1 MTMTTTAR
9 LLVSSA
15 ALAMALAATD
25 AAAQT
30 VPVQEGATTAEPSRT
45 PPSGDTAAPLASD
58 APASDTAAGDEIVV
72 TGIRQS
78 LGSAQNIKR
87 NADAIV
93 DSLVAEDIGKFP
105 DNNASEAIARITG
118 VQVTRYAD
126 EANGVLIRGL
136 PNVQTTVNGREIFTA
151 DGRSVAIQDFPAQ
164 AVSRVDV
171 FKAVT
176 AQNLEGGIAGLIDV
190 GLRRPFDFKGFQL
203 AGAAR
208 GVYNTESRKLDPIGS
223 LLVSDRWQTGIG
235 EIGALLNVSFTQ
247 TRYLN
252 SVRYQGF
259 QDNVPTAQVVLPA
272 SVGRNFT
279 FPQDIGLF
287 YGRGNRQRPSVNGS
301 LQWQPADNLTIYADG
316 LWQAYRNKNNNDF
329 FGIPIQ
335 ASTTGGTPP
344 AVRNAVLTRDGTTL
358 ESFDMDLGIVNGPT
372 KEGGRGRTDTFQG
385 ALGARWELDNVVFT
399 TDLAYTRSIVDNTFF
414 RFETQLASPLS
425 IAVRLNADRS
435 VDFVPSGVDFAN
447 PASYLMRGFYE
458 NRNRS
463 TGDQWQWMGNMDLD
477 TGSSL
482 FPKFKFGL
490 RYANRNAS
498 SVFGDRDARLAGL
511 RDPISRVPGVSDG
524 GIIEAGFHGDDVQ
537 RFRSW
542 FAPDSNVLND
552 GLNDVRGYIRDALVR
567 GNAAAGLRQAWSP
580 ERPALNPLNAFAA
593 REQVFSG
600 YTQLDYAFDIGIPV
614 DGVIGTRMVIT
625 RNRLNG
631 TNSLPVPGTSQT
643 QLVPIASSTQYVDVL
658 PNISAQLH
666 FTDRLKLRLS
676 RTEALTRPGF
686 NQINPTL
693 TIQQG
698 TIGGNISFTGN
709 GGNPD
714 LQPIR
719 SDNYDAS
726 LEYYFSRTGSVTVA
740 GFYRKIEGFINSL
753 PNRVTV
759 APFGEIL
766 VYRPTNSA
774 SGNIKGIEAAATTF
788 FDFLPGALRGFGAQA
803 NFTYIDGEQIVPAAE
818 NFAGGRNTLPGVSK
832 YSFNVIGL
840 YELGPT
846 SVRLAYNYRSAN
858 VDGFGAP
865 GVFTTVYSDAVGRLD
880 LSASYNLNDNITL
893 TVDATNLLRTP
904 FRSYVKD
911 PRYPRD
917 VRWEASLLSA
927 GVRFRF

>member
-1 MTMTTTAR
+1 MSP
-9 LLVSSA
+9 SSA
-15 ALAMALAATD
+15 
-25 AAAQT
+25 Q
-30 VPVQEGATTAEPSRT
+30 G
-45 PPSGDTAAPLASD
+45 SGPD
-58 APASDTAAGDEIVV
+58 IIV
-72 TGIRQS
+72 TGIRGS
-78 LGSAQNIKR
+78 LQGAQDIKR
-87 NADAIV
+87 NSDAIV
-93 DSLVAEDIGKFP
+93 DALVAEDIGKFP

-118 VQVTRYAD
+118 VQVTRFAD

-136 PNVQTTVNGREIFTA
+136 PNVQTTVQGREIFTA

-171 FKAVT
+171 YKAVT

-190 GLRRPFDFKGFQL
+190 GLRRPFDFEGFQL

-223 LLVSDRWQTGIG
+223 LLISDRWQTGIG

-259 QDNVPTAQVVLPA
+259 QDNVPAAQQVLPA
-272 SVGRNFT
+272 SVGRSFT

-301 LQWQPADNLTIYADG
+301 LQWRPADNVTIYADG
-316 LWQAYRNKNNNDF
+316 LWQAYRNRNANDF

-335 ASTTGGTPP
+335 SSTTGGNPP
-344 AVRNAVLTRDGTTL
+344 TIRNAVLTSDRSTL
-358 ESFDMDLGIVNGPT
+358 QSFDVDLGIVNGPT
-372 KEGGRGRTDTFQG
+372 KQAGRGRTDTFQG
-385 ALGARWELDNVVFT
+385 ALGAKWETGNAVFT
-399 TDLAYTRSIVDNTFF
+399 TDLAYTKSIVDNTYYEFQ
-414 RFETQLASPLS
+414 TQLANPLS
-425 IAVRLNADRS
+425 LAVRLNAERS
-435 VDFVPSGVDFAN
+435 VDFVPSGVAFDDPN
-447 PASYLMRGFYE
+447 SYFMRGLYE
-458 NRNRS
+458 NRQRS
-463 TGDQWQWMGNMDLD
+463 TGGQWQWQGNLDLD

-482 FPKFKFGL
+482 LPKFKFGL
-490 RYANRNAS
+490 RYADRTAS
-498 SVFGDRDARLAGL
+498 STFGDRYASLAGL
-511 RDPISRVPGVSDG
+511 RDPIARVPGVSDG

-537 RFRSW
+537 QFRSW
-542 FAPDSNVLND
+542 FAPNADIIND
-552 GLNDVRGYIRDALVR
+552 RINDIRDYTRQALVR
-567 GNAAAGLRQAWSP
+567 ANADAGTRQAWTP
-580 ERPALNPLNAFAA
+580 ERPALNPLSAFDA
-593 REQVFSG
+593 REQVYSG
-600 YTQLDYAFDIGIPV
+600 YAQVDYAFDVGIPV

-625 RNRLNG
+625 RNRLDG
-631 TNSLPVPGTSQT
+631 TNSLPDASGVTR
-643 QLVPIASSTQYVDVL
+643 LVPIASSTQYVDIL

-693 TIQQG
+693 TVQQG
-698 TIGGNISFTGN
+698 TIGGNISYTGS

-726 LEYYFSRTGSVTVA
+726 LEYYFSRTGSVSVA
-740 GFYRKIEGFINSL
+740 GFYREINGFINSL
-753 PNRVTV
+753 PQVLNV
-759 APFGEIL
+759 APFGDIL
-766 VYRPTNSA
+766 VYRPSNA
-774 SGNIKGIEAAATTF
+774 GSGKIKGIEAAATTF
-788 FDFLPGALRGFGAQA
+788 FDFLPGVLRGLGAQA
-803 NFTYIDGEQIVPAAE
+803 NFTYIDGEQTLPSAA
-818 NFAGGRNTLPGVSK
+818 NFTGGRNTLPGVSK

-840 YELGPT
+840 YELGAT

-880 LSASYNLNDNITL
+880 LSASYNLNSHITV

-904 FRSYVKD
+904 YHSYVKS
-911 PRYPRD
+911 PEYPRD

>member
-1 MTMTTTAR
+1 MKRTSR
-9 LLVSSA
+9 WLGCGA
-15 ALAMALAATD
+15 ALAVAIAT
-25 AAAQT
+25 APASAQT
-30 VPVQEGATTAEPSRT
+30 ATTQDQADPGTEPGRT
-45 PPSGDTAAPLASD
+45 PPSSDTP
-58 APASDTAAGDEIVV
+58 APAPATGADDIVV

-87 NADAIV
+87 NSDAIV
-93 DSLVAEDIGKFP
+93 DALVAEDIGKFP

-136 PNVQTTVNGREIFTA
+136 PNVQTTVNNREIFTA
-151 DGRSVAIQDFPAQ
+151 DGRAVAIQDFPAQ

-190 GLRRPFDFKGFQL
+190 QLRRPFDFKGFLL

-208 GVYNTESRKLDPIGS
+208 GVYNSESRKLDPIGS
-223 LLVSDRWQTGIG
+223 LLISDRWQTGIG

-259 QDNVPTAQVVLPA
+259 QDNVPAAQQVLPT

-287 YGRGNRQRPSVNGS
+287 YGRGTRQRPSVNGS
-301 LQWQPADNLTIYADG
+301 LQWQPADNLMIYADG
-316 LWQAYRNKNNNDF
+316 LWQAYRNKNANDF

-335 ASTTGGTPP
+335 SSTTGSTPP
-344 AVRNAVLTRDGTTL
+344 TIRNAVLTKDGTTL
-358 ESFDMDLGIVNGPT
+358 ESFDIDLGIVNGPS
-372 KEGGRGRTDTFQG
+372 KEFGDSTTDTYQG
-385 ALGARWELDNVVFT
+385 ALGARWDVGNAVFT
-399 TDLAYTRSIVDNTFF
+399 TDLAYTKSIVDNNWGQFQ
-414 RFETQLASPLS
+414 TQTVSPLS
-425 IAVRLNADRS
+425 LSVKLNDKRS
-435 VDFVPSGVDFAN
+435 VNFTPSGVDFAN
-447 PASYLMRGFYE
+447 PDSFYMRGLIE
-458 NRNRS
+458 DRRRS
-463 TGDQWQWMGNMDLD
+463 EGSQWQWQGNLSLD
-477 TGSSL
+477 TQSSL
-482 FPKFKFGL
+482 FPKFQFGL
-490 RYANRNAS
+490 RYADRDAS
-498 SVFGDRDARLAGL
+498 SVYGSRYAGL
-511 RDPISRVPGVSDG
+511 ASLKDPISKVPTLAQG
-524 GIIEAGFHGDDVQ
+524 GIIEPGFHGDDVQ
-537 RFRSW
+537 KFRSW
-542 FAPDSNVLND
+542 FAPNAFLFND
-552 GLNDVRGYIRDALVR
+552 KLNDVRGYIRDALVR
-567 GNAAAGLRQAWSP
+567 AGADAATRAAWAP
-580 ERPALNPLNAFAA
+580 EEPAYAPLSSFRA
-593 REQVFSG
+593 REQVFTG
-600 YTQLDYAFDIGIPV
+600 YAQIHYAFDVGFPIDGI
-614 DGVIGTRMVIT
+614 IGTRMVIT

-631 TNSLPVPGTSQT
+631 TNALPINGNT
-643 QLVPIASSTQYVDVL
+643 QFVPIASSTQYVDVL

-693 TIQQG
+693 TVSQG
-698 TIGGNISFTGN
+698 TIGGNISYTGN

-753 PNRVTV
+753 PQIVNVQ
-759 APFGEIL
+759 PFGDIL
-766 VYRPTNSA
+766 VYRPSNA
-774 SGNIKGIEAAATTF
+774 SRGEIKGIEAAATTF
-788 FDFLPGALRGFGAQA
+788 FDFLPGALRGLGAQA
-803 NFTYIDGEQIVPAAE
+803 NFTYIDAEQIVPAAN
-818 NFAGGRNTLPGVSK
+818 NFAGGRQTLPGVSK

-840 YELGPT
+840 YELGAT

-858 VDGFGAP
+858 LDGFGAP

-904 FRSYVKD
+904 YHSYVKD

-917 VRWEASLLSA
+917 VRWEASLFSA

>member
-1 MTMTTTAR
+1 MTLKTTAG
-9 LLVSSA
+9 LLASSA
-15 ALAMALAATD
+15 ALAIMI
-25 AAAQT
+25 AAAPASAQSAAPQDDT
-30 VPVQEGATTAEPSRT
+30 SSAEPSRT
-45 PPSGDTAAPLASD
+45 PPSGTD
-58 APASDTAAGDEIVV
+58 PATQAGTDEIVV

-78 LGSAQNIKR
+78 LSNAQNIKR

-93 DSLVAEDIGKFP
+93 DALVAEDIGKFP

-190 GLRRPFDFKGFQL
+190 ALRRPFDFKGFEL

-223 LLVSDRWQTGIG
+223 LLVSNRWQTGIG

-259 QDNVPTAQVVLPA
+259 QDKVPAAQQILPA
-272 SVGRNFT
+272 SVGRDFT

-287 YGRGNRQRPSVNGS
+287 YGRGTRQRPSVNGS
-301 LQWQPADNLTIYADG
+301 LQWQPTDNLRIYADG
-316 LWQAYRNKNNNDF
+316 LWQAYRNKNANDF
-329 FGIPIQ
+329 FGISIQ
-335 ASTTGGTPP
+335 SSPTGGNPP
-344 AVRNAVLTRDGTTL
+344 TIRNAVLTPDRTTL
-358 ESFDMDLGIVNGPT
+358 ESFDIDLGIVNGPT
-372 KEGGRGRTDTFQG
+372 KEFGRGRTDTFQG
-385 ALGARWELDNVVFT
+385 ALGAEWNIGNAVFT
-399 TDLAYTRSIVDNTFF
+399 TDLAYTKSIVDNTFGQF
-414 RFETQLASPLS
+414 QTQTATPLS
-425 IAVRLNADRS
+425 LAVRLNDRRS
-435 VDFVPSGVDFAN
+435 VNFTPSGVDFNN
-447 PASYLMRGFYE
+447 PDSFYVRGLFE
-458 NRNRS
+458 NRQKS
-463 TGDQWQWMGNMDLD
+463 IGDQLQWQGNLLLD
-477 TGSSL
+477 TQSSL
-482 FPKFKFGL
+482 FPKFRFGV
-490 RYANRNAS
+490 RYADRNAS
-498 SVFGDRDARLAGL
+498 STYGDRYASLASL
-511 RDPISRVPGVSDG
+511 RDPINNVPSVSDG

-537 RFRSW
+537 QFRSW
-542 FAPDSNVLND
+542 YAPNAYVFND
-552 GLNDVRGYIRDALVR
+552 RLNDVRGYVRQALVR
-567 GNAAAGLRQAWSP
+567 IGDTGAQGAWTP
-580 ERPALNPLNAFAA
+580 ERPALNPLNAFTA

-600 YTQLDYAFDIGIPV
+600 YAQVDYALNIGIPI

-625 RNRLNG
+625 RNNLQG
-631 TNSLPVPGTSQT
+631 TNSLPVAGGGT
-643 QLVPIASSTQYVDVL
+643 QLVPISSSTQYVDVL

-693 TIQQG
+693 TVAQG
-698 TIGGNISFTGN
+698 TIGGNISYTGN

-719 SDNYDAS
+719 SNNYDAS
-726 LEYYFSRTGSVTVA
+726 LEYYFSRTGSVSVA
-740 GFYRKIEGFINSL
+740 GFYREIEGFINSL
-753 PNRVTV
+753 PQVINV
-759 APFGEIL
+759 APFGDIL
-766 VYRPTNSA
+766 VYRPSNSS
-774 SGNIKGIEAAATTF
+774 SGTIKGIEAAATTF
-788 FDFLPGALRGFGAQA
+788 FDFLPGALRGLGMQA
-803 NFTYIDGEQIVPAAE
+803 NFTYIDGEQIVPAAA

-840 YELGPT
+840 YELGPA
-846 SVRLAYNYRSAN
+846 SARLAYNHRSAN

-880 LSASYNLNDNITL
+880 FSASYNINDKITL

-904 FRSYVKD
+904 YHSYVQD

>member
-1 MTMTTTAR
+1 MTMKTTVR
-9 LLVSSA
+9 LLMSSA
-15 ALAMALAATD
+15 ALAMTIGAAA

-30 VPVQEGATTAEPSRT
+30 APVQDGAIAGEPGRT
-45 PPSGDTAAPLASD
+45 PPSGDDATAAPAS
-58 APASDTAAGDEIVV
+58 ATGDIVV

-87 NADAIV
+87 NSDAIV
-93 DSLVAEDIGKFP
+93 DALVAEDIGKFP

-118 VQVTRYAD
+118 VQVTRYTD

-164 AVSRVDV
+164 AVARVDV

-252 SVRYQGF
+252 SIRYQGF
-259 QDNVPTAQVVLPA
+259 QDNVPAAQAVLPA

-287 YGRGNRQRPSVNGS
+287 YARGNRQRPSVNGS
-301 LQWQPADNLTIYADG
+301 LQWQPADNLMIYADG

-329 FGIPIQ
+329 FGLPIQ
-335 ASTTGGTPP
+335 ASTTGSTPP
-344 AVRNAVLTRDGTTL
+344 AVRNAVLTGDGTTL
-358 ESFDMDLGIVNGPT
+358 QSFDMDLGIVNGPT

-385 ALGARWELDNVVFT
+385 ALGARWELGNAVFT
-399 TDLAYTRSIVDNTFF
+399 TDLAYTKSIVDNTFF
-414 RFETQLASPLS
+414 RFETQLANPLS
-425 IAVRLNADRS
+425 IAVRLNADRG
-435 VDFVPSGVDFAN
+435 VDFVPSGVDFAD

-463 TGDQWQWMGNMDLD
+463 TGDQWQWTGNMDLE

-482 FPKFKFGL
+482 FPRFKFGL

-498 SVFGDRDARLAGL
+498 STYGDRDARLAGL
-511 RDPISRVPGVSDG
+511 RDPISRVPGVSEG
-524 GIIEAGFHGDDVQ
+524 GIIEPGFHGDDAQ
-537 RFRSW
+537 KFRSW
-542 FAPDSNVLND
+542 FAPNSNILND
-552 GLNDVRGYIRDALVR
+552 RLDDVRGYIRDALLR
-567 GNAAAGLRQAWSP
+567 SNAGAGAREAWES
-580 ERPALNPLNAFAA
+580 ERPMLNPLSAFAA

-600 YTQLDYAFDIGIPV
+600 YAQVDYAFDIGIPV

-625 RNRLNG
+625 RNRLDG
-631 TNSLPVPGTSQT
+631 TNSLPIPGTNQT

-709 GGNPD
+709 GGNPE

-753 PNRVTV
+753 PSKVTV
-759 APFGEIL
+759 APFGDIL

-803 NFTYIDGEQIVPAAE
+803 NFTYIDGEQVVPAAE

-840 YELGPT
+840 YELGPS

-904 FRSYVKD
+904 YHSYVKD
-911 PRYPRD
+911 ARYPRD

>member
-1 MTMTTTAR
+1 MTLMTTAR
-9 LLVSSA
+9 LLASSA
-15 ALAMALAATD
+15 TLAITIAATPALA
-25 AAAQT
+25 QST
-30 VPVQEGATTAEPSRT
+30 VPQGETSGAEPSRT
-45 PPSGDTAAPLASD
+45 APSGAAPIAE
-58 APASDTAAGDEIVV
+58 APPEDIVV

-78 LGSAQNIKR
+78 LSNAQNIKR
-87 NADAIV
+87 NSDAIV
-93 DSLVAEDIGKFP
+93 DALVAEDIGKFP

-164 AVSRVDV
+164 AVARVDV

-190 GLRRPFDFKGFQL
+190 ALRRPFDFKGFQL

-223 LLVSDRWQTGIG
+223 LLVSNRWQTGIG
-235 EIGALLNVSFTQ
+235 EIGALLNMSFTQ

-259 QDNVPTAQVVLPA
+259 QDNVPAAQQILPA

-301 LQWQPADNLTIYADG
+301 LQWQPTDNLMIYADG
-316 LWQAYRNKNNNDF
+316 LWQAYRNKNANDF
-329 FGIPIQ
+329 FGISIQ
-335 ASTTGGTPP
+335 SSTTGGNPP
-344 AVRNAVLTRDGTTL
+344 TIRNAVLTQDRTTL
-358 ESFDMDLGIVNGPT
+358 ESFDVDLGIVNGPT
-372 KEGGRGRTDTFQG
+372 KEFGRGRTDTFQG
-385 ALGARWELDNVVFT
+385 ALGARWEIGNAVFT
-399 TDLAYTRSIVDNTFF
+399 TDLAYTKSIVDNTFGQF
-414 RFETQLASPLS
+414 QTQTATPLS
-425 IAVRLNADRS
+425 LAVRLNDQGS
-435 VDFVPSGVDFAN
+435 VNFVPSGVDFAN
-447 PASYLMRGFYE
+447 PNSFYVRGLFE
-458 NRNRS
+458 SRQKS
-463 TGDQWQWMGNMDLD
+463 MGDQWQWQGNLLLD
-477 TGSSL
+477 TQSSL
-482 FPKFKFGL
+482 FPKFRFGV
-490 RYANRNAS
+490 RYADRNAS
-498 SVFGDRDARLAGL
+498 STYGDRYASLASL
-511 RDPISRVPGVSDG
+511 RDPINKVPSVSQG

-537 RFRSW
+537 QFRSW
-542 FAPDSNVLND
+542 YAPNAYIFND
-552 GLNDVRGYIRDALVR
+552 RLNDVRDYVRDALVR
-567 GNAAAGLRQAWSP
+567 AGDTGAQGAWAP
-580 ERPALNPLNAFAA
+580 ERPALNPLNAFTA

-600 YTQLDYAFDIGIPV
+600 YAQIDYAFDIGFPV
-614 DGVIGTRMVIT
+614 DGVIGTRVVVT
-625 RNRLNG
+625 RNNLKG
-631 TNSLPVPGTSQT
+631 TNSLPVAGGGT
-643 QLVPIASSTQYVDVL
+643 QLVPIASSTQYADIL

-693 TIQQG
+693 TISQG
-698 TIGGNISFTGN
+698 TIGGNISYTGN

-719 SDNYDAS
+719 SNNYDAS
-726 LEYYFSRTGSVTVA
+726 LEYYFSRTGSVSVA
-740 GFYRKIEGFINSL
+740 GFYREIEGFINSL
-753 PNRVTV
+753 PQVVNV
-759 APFGEIL
+759 APFGNIL
-766 VYRPTNSA
+766 VYRPSNSS
-774 SGNIKGIEAAATTF
+774 SGTIKGIEAAATTF
-788 FDFLPGALRGFGAQA
+788 FDFLPGALRGLGMQA
-803 NFTYIDGEQIVPAAE
+803 NFTYIDGEQVVPAAA

-840 YELGPT
+840 YELGPA
-846 SVRLAYNYRSAN
+846 SVRLAYNHRSAN

-865 GVFTTVYSDAVGRLD
+865 GVFTTVYSGAVGRLD
-880 LSASYNLNDNITL
+880 LSASYNVNDNVTL

-904 FRSYVKD
+904 YHSYVKD

-927 GVRFRF
+927 GLRFRF

>member
-1 MTMTTTAR
+1 MRNHFARGLASSTAIAMTLLIAR
-9 LLVSSA
+9 PVDAQVVNSSSSRDLADAVA
-15 ALAMALAATD
+15 AD
-25 AAAQT
+25 EGVQT
-30 VPVQEGATTAEPSRT
+30 GSVNQAPGEGAQ
-45 PPSGDTAAPLASD
+45 D
-58 APASDTAAGDEIVV
+58 IVV

-78 LGSAQNIKR
+78 LSNAQNIKR
-87 NADAIV
+87 NSDAIV
-93 DSLVAEDIGKFP
+93 DALVAEDIGKFP

-136 PNVQTTVNGREIFTA
+136 PNVQTTVQGREIFTA

-235 EIGALLNVSFTQ
+235 EIGALINVSFTQ

-259 QDNVPTAQVVLPA
+259 QDNVPAAQPVLPT
-272 SVGRNFT
+272 SVGRAFT

-301 LQWQPADNLTIYADG
+301 LQWQPADNLLIYADG
-316 LWQAYRNKNNNDF
+316 LYQGYRNKNNNDF

-344 AVRNAVLTRDGTTL
+344 AVRNAVLTKDGTTL

-372 KEGGRGRTDTFQG
+372 KEGGRGRTDTYQG
-385 ALGARWELDNVVFT
+385 ALGARWETGNAVFT
-399 TDLAYTRSIVDNTFF
+399 TDLAFTKSIVDNTFF

-425 IAVRLNADRS
+425 IGVRLNADRS
-435 VDFVPSGVDFAN
+435 VDFTPSGVDFAN
-447 PASYLMRGFYE
+447 PASYLMRGLYE

-463 TGDQWQWMGNMDLD
+463 TGDQWQWTGNLDLD
-477 TGSSL
+477 TGSAL
-482 FPKFKFGL
+482 FPHFKFGL

-511 RDPISRVPGVSDG
+511 RDPISTVPGVSEG
-524 GIIEAGFHGDDVQ
+524 GIIEPGFHGDDVQ
-537 RFRSW
+537 KFRSW

-552 GLNDVRGYIRDALVR
+552 RLNDVRGYVRDALVR
-567 GNAAAGLRQAWSP
+567 GNAAASTRQAWAP

-593 REQVFSG
+593 REEVFSG
-600 YTQLDYAFDIGIPV
+600 YAQVDYAFDIGIPI
-614 DGVIGTRMVIT
+614 DGVIGNRVVIT
-625 RNRLNG
+625 RNRLDG
-631 TNSLPVPGTSQT
+631 TNSLPLAGGGT
-643 QLVPIASSTQYVDVL
+643 QLVPIASSTQYVDML

-740 GFYRKIEGFINSL
+740 GFYREIEGFINSL
-753 PNRVTV
+753 PQVVNVQ
-759 APFGEIL
+759 PFGDIL
-766 VYRPTNSA
+766 VYRPSNSS
-774 SGNIKGIEAAATTF
+774 SGTIKGIEAAATTF

-803 NFTYIDGEQIVPAAE
+803 NFTYIDGEQVVPAAA

-840 YELGPT
+840 YELGPA

-880 LSASYNLNDNITL
+880 LSASYNVNDSITL

-904 FRSYVKD
+904 YHSYVKD
-911 PRYPRD
+911 ARYPRD

>member
-1 MTMTTTAR
+1 MKTTTMVR
-9 LLVSSA
+9 LLASA
-15 ALAMALAATD
+15 AALTTMPALAQSPAAPQDD
-25 AAAQT
+25 AQ
-30 VPVQEGATTAEPSRT
+30 VEPGRT
-45 PPSGDTAAPLASD
+45 PPSATAATTPTD
-58 APASDTAAGDEIVV
+58 GAADDIVV

-93 DSLVAEDIGKFP
+93 DALVAEDIGKFP

-118 VQVTRYAD
+118 VQVTRFAD

-164 AVSRVDV
+164 AVARVDV
-171 FKAVT
+171 YKATT
-176 AQNLEGGIAGLIDV
+176 APNLEGGIAGLIDV
-190 GLRRPFDFKGFQL
+190 QLRRPFDFKGFQL

-208 GVYNTESRKLDPIGS
+208 GVYNSESRKLDPIGS

-247 TRYLN
+247 TRFLN

-259 QDNVPTAQVVLPA
+259 QDNVPAAQQVLPT
-272 SVGRNFT
+272 SVGRAFT

-287 YGRGNRQRPSVNGS
+287 YGRGTRQRPSINGS
-301 LQWQPADNLTIYADG
+301 VQWQPADNLMIYADG
-316 LWQAYRNKNNNDF
+316 LWQAYRNKVANDF

-335 ASTTGGTPP
+335 SSTTGGTPP
-344 AVRNAVLTRDGTTL
+344 TIRNAVLTPDGTTL
-358 ESFDMDLGIVNGPT
+358 QSFDVDLGIVNGPT
-372 KEGGRGRTDTFQG
+372 KEFGEGRTDTFQG
-385 ALGARWELDNVVFT
+385 ALGARWEVGNAVFS
-399 TDLAYTRSIVDNTFF
+399 TDLAYTKSIVDNTFGQF
-414 RFETQLASPLS
+414 QTQVTTPLS
-425 IAVRLNADRS
+425 LSVKLNDNRS
-435 VDFVPSGVDFAN
+435 VNFVPSGVDFNN
-447 PASYLMRGFYE
+447 PDSFYMRGLFE
-458 NRNRS
+458 NRQKS
-463 TGDQWQWMGNMDLD
+463 MGDQWQWQGNLVLD

-482 FPKFKFGL
+482 LPKFRFGL
-490 RYANRNAS
+490 RYADRNAS
-498 SVFGDRDARLAGL
+498 STYGDRYASLASL
-511 RDPISRVPGVSDG
+511 KDPISKVPTVAQG
-524 GIIEAGFHGDDVQ
+524 GIVEAGFHGDDVQ
-537 RFRSW
+537 RFRAW
-542 FAPDSNVLND
+542 YAPDAFLFND
-552 GLNDVRGYIRDALVR
+552 RISDVRSYIRDALVR
-567 GNAAAGLRQAWSP
+567 AGDTAAQPAWAP
-580 ERPALNPLNAFAA
+580 ERPALNPLNAFRA

-600 YTQLDYAFDIGIPV
+600 YAQIDYAFDVGIPV

-625 RNRLNG
+625 RNRLDG
-631 TNSLPVPGTSQT
+631 TNSLPLAGGGT
-643 QLVPIASSTQYVDVL
+643 QLTPIASSTQYVDVL

-693 TIQQG
+693 TVSQG
-698 TIGGNISFTGN
+698 TVGGNISFTGN
-709 GGNPD
+709 GGNSD

-719 SDNYDAS
+719 SENYDAS
-726 LEYYFSRTGSVTVA
+726 LEYYFSRTGSVSVA

-753 PNRVTV
+753 PQVVNVQ
-759 APFGEIL
+759 PFGNIL
-766 VYRPTNSA
+766 VYRPSNSS
-774 SGNIKGIEAAATTF
+774 SGTIKGIEAAATTF
-788 FDFLPGALRGFGAQA
+788 FDFLPGPLRGLGAQA
-803 NFTYIDGEQIVPAAE
+803 NFTYIDGEQVVPAAA

-840 YELGPT
+840 YELGPA

-880 LSASYNLNDNITL
+880 LSASYNVNDNITL

-904 FRSYVKD
+904 YHSYVKD

-917 VRWEASLLSA
+917 VRWEASLFSA

>member
-1 MTMTTTAR
+1 MPKMTTAR
-9 LLVSSA
+9 LLASSA
-15 ALAMALAATD
+15 ALAITVAASPVT
-25 AAAQT
+25 AQT
-30 VPVQEGATTAEPSRT
+30 IPEPGNT
-45 PPSGDTAAPLASD
+45 PPSADTAVSP
-58 APASDTAAGDEIVV
+58 DTASQDIVV

-78 LGSAQNIKR
+78 LSSAQNIKR
-87 NADAIV
+87 NSDAIV
-93 DSLVAEDIGKFP
+93 DALVAEDIGKFP

-164 AVSRVDV
+164 AVARVDV

-176 AQNLEGGIAGLIDV
+176 AENLEGGIAGLIDV

-223 LLVSDRWQTGIG
+223 LLISDRWQTGIG

-247 TRYLN
+247 TRFLN

-259 QDNVPTAQVVLPA
+259 QDNVPAAQQVLPT
-272 SVGRNFT
+272 SVGRDFT

-287 YGRGNRQRPSVNGS
+287 YGRGTRQRPSVNGS
-301 LQWQPADNLTIYADG
+301 LQWQPTDRLMIYADG
-316 LWQAYRNKNNNDF
+316 LWQAYRNKTANDF

-335 ASTTGGTPP
+335 SSTTGGTPP
-344 AVRNAVLTRDGTTL
+344 TIRNAVLTPDGTTL
-358 ESFDMDLGIVNGPT
+358 ESFDIDLGIVNGPT
-372 KEGGRGRTDTFQG
+372 KEFGRNKTDTFQG
-385 ALGARWELDNVVFT
+385 ALGARWEAGNAVFT
-399 TDLAYTRSIVDNTFF
+399 TDLAYTKSIVDNTFGQF
-414 RFETQLASPLS
+414 QTQLAAPLTLS
-425 IAVRLNADRS
+425 VRLNDQRS
-435 VDFVPSGVDFAN
+435 VNFVPSGVDFN
-447 PASYLMRGFYE
+447 DPASYYVRGLLE
-458 NRNRS
+458 NRQRS
-463 TGDQWQWMGNMDLD
+463 TGDQWQWQGNLLLD

-482 FPKFKFGL
+482 FPKFRFGL
-490 RYANRNAS
+490 RYANRNANS
-498 SVFGDRDARLAGL
+498 TFGDRYASLAAL
-511 RDPISRVPGVSDG
+511 RDPITKVPSVADG

-537 RFRSW
+537 QFRSW
-542 FAPDSNVLND
+542 YAPDAFAFND
-552 GLNDVRGYIRDALVR
+552 RISDVRAYVRDALVR
-567 GNAAAGLRQAWSP
+567 AGDAGAQSAWAP
-580 ERPALNPLNAFAA
+580 ERPALNPLSAFRA

-600 YTQLDYAFDIGIPV
+600 YAQLDYAFDIGIPV
-614 DGVIGTRMVIT
+614 DGVVGTRMVIT
-625 RNRLNG
+625 RNRLDG
-631 TNSLPVPGTSQT
+631 TNSLPVAGGGT

-698 TIGGNISFTGN
+698 TIGGNISYTGN

-719 SDNYDAS
+719 SNNYDAS
-726 LEYYFSRTGSVTVA
+726 LEYYFSRTGSVSVA
-740 GFYRKIEGFINSL
+740 GFYREIQGFINSL
-753 PNRVTV
+753 PQVVTV
-759 APFGEIL
+759 QPFGDIL
-766 VYRPTNSA
+766 VYRPSNSS
-774 SGNIKGIEAAATTF
+774 SGTIKGIEAAATTF
-788 FDFLPGALRGFGAQA
+788 FDFLPGALRGLGAQA
-803 NFTYIDGEQIVPAAE
+803 NFTYIDGEQIVPAAA

-840 YELGPT
+840 YELGPA

-880 LSASYNLNDNITL
+880 LSASYNVNENVTL

-904 FRSYVKD
+904 YHSYVKD

-917 VRWEASLLSA
+917 VRWEASLFSA